1 MTQPEAY
8 EDSRDSASLT
18 SRLRHVYWI
27 GGASGSGKSTIARR
41 LADRHGLRLY
51 RRTGYGR
58 PCASMVA
65 RGLSEPGQFVKMSMD
80 QRWVDRS
87 PQTMLETFHW
97 FRGEGF
103 DLIIED
109 LLALPPDQGVIA
121 EGFRLLPHL
130 VKPLLHDPS
139 HCVWL
144 IPTPEFRLAAFESRG
159 TMWSIPNKTS
169 NPKRALSNL
178 LERDQ
183 LFTERLQGM
192 VETTGLPA
200 VTVDGR
206 LTRTRLRAAS
216 PGNLASMDE
225 APGPGRK
232 SLTSEASCDD
242 RARAKR
248 PVTRSSRSTRN
259 GRTDRTRRYVVLASG
274 DQSDRAQRG
283 SASSVRRISDSPVT
297 RLVPLPAS

>member
-1 MTQPEAY
+1 MAQPEAH
-8 EDSRDSASLT
+8 EDGRDSGSPT

-41 LADRHGLRLY
+41 LADKHGLRLY
-51 RRTGYGR
+51 STDEAMGDHAHRYLPEDCPNLTEF
-58 PCASMVA
+58 M
-65 RGLSEPGQFVKMSMD
+65 KMSMD
-80 QRWVDRS
+80 ERWVDRS
-87 PQTMLETFHW
+87 PQIMLETFHW

-103 DLIIED
+103 GLIIED
-109 LLALPPDQGVIA
+109 LLALPPDQGIIA

-178 LERDQ
+178 LERDR

-192 VETTGLPA
+192 IETIGLPA
-200 VTVDGR
+200 VKVDGR
-206 LTRTRLRAAS
+206 LTEDGLESCIA
-216 PGNLASMDE
+216 GKFGLD
-225 APGPGRK
+225 GR
-232 SLTSEASCDD
+232 
-242 RARAKR
+242 
-248 PVTRSSRSTRN
+248 N
-259 GRTDRTRRYVVLASG
+259 SG
-274 DQSDRAQRG
+274 S
-283 SASSVRRISDSPVT
+283 
-297 RLVPLPAS
+297 

>member
-1 MTQPEAY
+1 MTQPEAHK
-8 EDSRDSASLT
+8 DSRGSGSLT

-41 LADRHGLRLY
+41 LADKHGMRLY
-51 RRTGYGR
+51 STDEAMGDHARRWLPEGCPNLT
-58 PCASMVA
+58 
-65 RGLSEPGQFVKMSMD
+65 EFVKMSMD

-87 PQTMLETFHW
+87 PPTMLETFHW

-103 DLIIED
+103 GLIIED
-109 LLALPPDQGVIA
+109 LLALPSDQGVLA

-130 VKPLLHDPS
+130 VKPLLHDRS
-139 HCVWL
+139 HSVWL

-178 LERDQ
+178 LERDR

-206 LTRTRLRAAS
+206 LTEDAL
-216 PGNLASMDE
+216 E
-225 APGPGRK
+225 
-232 SLTSEASCDD
+232 SCIAGKFGLD
-242 RARAKR
+242 
-248 PVTRSSRSTRN
+248 
-259 GRTDRTRRYVVLASG
+259 G
-274 DQSDRAQRG
+274 
-283 SASSVRRISDSPVT
+283 
-297 RLVPLPAS
+297 

>member
-1 MTQPEAY
+1 MTQPEALPEAF
-8 EDSRDSASLT
+8 EDSRDTGSLT

-41 LADRHGLRLY
+41 LADKHGLCLY
-51 RRTGYGR
+51 STDEAMADH
-58 PCASMVA
+58 ASRWA
-65 RGLSEPGQFVKMSMD
+65 PEDCPLLAAFKKMSMD
-80 QRWVDRS
+80 ERWVNRS

-103 DLIIED
+103 GWIIED

-139 HCVWL
+139 HCVWF
-144 IPTPEFRLAAFESRG
+144 IPTHEFRLAAFESRG

-183 LFTERLQGM
+183 LFTERLQVM
-192 VETTGLPA
+192 VKTTGLLA
-200 VTVDGR
+200 VKVDGR
-206 LTRTRLRAAS
+206 LTEDALESCIA
-216 PGNLASMDE
+216 GNFGL
-225 APGPGRK
+225 G
-232 SLTSEASCDD
+232 
-242 RARAKR
+242 
-248 PVTRSSRSTRN
+248 
-259 GRTDRTRRYVVLASG
+259 
-274 DQSDRAQRG
+274 
-283 SASSVRRISDSPVT
+283 
-297 RLVPLPAS
+297 